1 MNYHD
6 IKRCDMLNGDGLR
19 CVLFLSGCSHHCKGC
34 QNPETWDIRSGIPFD
49 DSAKKEVLDELG
61 KDYISG
67 LTLSGGDPLNEGNL
81 EGVLS
86 LVKEIKEAFPK
97 KSIWL
102 YTGYTYEQLQ
112 SSETEMEKR
121 REILSYCDVLV
132 DGKFEKDKMDVKY
145 PFAGSTNQRIL
156 YLKK

>member
-132 DGKFEKDKMDVKY
+132 DVKF
-145 PFAGSTNQRIL
+145 
-156 YLKK
+156 